1 MKLAFTTCN
10 PNGLDSMVCP
20 WDVASFLVIVE
31 LKDGEVGEVETVSG
45 FQSFFYSQPFAQ
57 GLEDVDALI
66 TASFTP
72 YAPVPAL
79 SGVKI
84 YLAPPYTTVRRALE
98 MYREGK
104 LKGASS
110 LWQAPSQPPA
120 APFFVP
126 QSAPQ
131 FAGFSYPVAGP
142 QVGTPVDEKRRFREM
157 LERQL
162 WVLRQ
167 QKWLLE
173 TERERIDKELKIIE
187 EQIEKIKD
195 KLKSLD

>member
-10 PNGLDSMVCP
+10 PDGLDSMVCP
-20 WDVASFLVIVE
+20 WEVASFLVIVE

-66 TASFTP
+66 TASFSP
-72 YAPVPAL
+72 YAPVTAP

-84 YLAPPYTTVRRALE
+84 YLTPPYTTVRRALE
-98 MYREGK
+98 MYRDRK
-104 LKGASS
+104 LKEASS

-120 APFFVP
+120 APFFAP

-131 FAGFSYPVAGP
+131 FAGFPYPVAGP

-173 TERERIDKELKIIE
+173 NERERIDKELKIIE
-187 EQIEKIKD
+187 EQIEKLED
-195 KLKSLD
+195 RLKSLD